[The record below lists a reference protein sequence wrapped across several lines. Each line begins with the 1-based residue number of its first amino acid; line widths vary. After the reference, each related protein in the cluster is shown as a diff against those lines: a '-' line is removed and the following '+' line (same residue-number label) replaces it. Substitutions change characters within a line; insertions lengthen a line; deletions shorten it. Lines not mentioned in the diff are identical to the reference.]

1 MCFVEATAKV
11 ATTCCSA
18 SSILPGHAPLVTVG
32 CEAPGTKYPPLTE
45 GHPLVRDDDDCQ
57 HQGGRGAR
65 MG

>member
-32 CEAPGTKYPPLTE
+32 CEAPGTKYPSPT
-45 GHPLVRDDDDCQ
+45 GGYQIGRDDDDC
-57 HQGGRGAR
+57 
-65 MG
+65 